1 MRKNVKQQL
10 ALRVLSTAALMAMV
24 SSIATAA
31 FADTYDLNT
40 GSVTV
45 ETKEDG
51 FTYVTQLDNTQ
62 KDGYAR
68 NDKDDILHD
77 YQDKTGVTITS
88 YGQQTSNTITV
99 ETAKDQTTDVTLE
112 DVFIN
117 REGAWSSDSEAALTV
132 KGDGNTNIELNGNNT
147 LSSTGAH
154 AGLEKTDA
162 ECSGTLTITD
172 DKNDD
177 GSEKEKDKYGYSTG
191 GNTGTLAVVGGGS
204 GGAGIGGQGRI
215 ESDSRAQE
223 IHDASNI
230 TITGGNISAGRTPEG
245 CNYNAHW
252 NPGAGIGGGSHG
264 GDGTNITIT
273 GNANVD
279 AYGSYYAAGIG
290 GSDYFLEEG
299 EDGKSYTKGGDGENI
314 TISGNAKVTARGWDA
329 AGIGGAEY
337 GAGKNIQIK
346 DNADVH
352 AYAGPNGAGIG
363 GGRGCGGEVSISGNA
378 TVFAQGDNGGAGI
391 GSGDHNCNDV
401 APERRDTTVTISDNA
416 TVTAIGSFNSAGI
429 GNGNDQ
435 RNLGK
440 TDITITGGTITAIG
454 GVITKDG
461 RIFGGCGIGGG
472 EDYEDGSPAQN
483 VTVTINGTTGNTTV
497 NASCAQDV
505 ESAISKGNDT
515 ADIIGYDADG
525 VSPFGE
531 EHSVVVRMYK
541 KGSITLSDF
550 DRNTH
555 RYNSVNYNPG
565 ELYQT
570 VHNRKY
576 MEEHPEEIVDIN
588 KLKDEDLHDWKL
600 VGRVVEPTLEKG
612 GYADYVCGIDKCGQ
626 TKRVVLPKLTPEPSE
641 PDTTDPDVPGGNTP
655 DTPNKPDTPKQPD
668 GTTPAPVTP
677 DAPVQDSTAPADTLA
692 ADTTADAAAVPA
704 DAAVAPAAAQ
714 NVVQDAKPE
723 AAATAAVSAA
733 ALPQTGAN
741 WLAVVGSAL
750 SGMFLLAAGFVLNR
764 KNRRMN

>member
-1 MRKNVKQQL
+1 MRKNVKKQL

-31 FADTYDLNT
+31 FAEEYDLT
-40 GSVTV
+40 KGSVTV
-45 ETKEDG
+45 ETKDNG
-51 FTYVTQLDNTQ
+51 NTYVTQANTETTDHLDT
-62 KDGYAR
+62 
-68 NDKDDILHD
+68 
-77 YQDKTGVTITS
+77 TGVTITS
-88 YGQQTSNTITV
+88 NGEQTSNTITV
-99 ETAKDQTTDVTLE
+99 ETAKDQTTNVTLQ

-117 REGAWSSDSEAALTV
+117 REKASDRDSEAALTV
-132 KGDGNTNIELNGNNT
+132 KGDGDTNIELNGNNT

-177 GSEKEKDKYGYSTG
+177 GSEKEEKDKYGYSTG
-191 GNTGTLAVVGGGS
+191 GDTGTLAVIGGGS

-245 CNYNAHW
+245 CDYNAHW

-290 GSDYFLEEG
+290 GSDYGSKKG
-299 EDGKSYTKGGDGENI
+299 EDGKWYTAGGNGENI

-352 AYAGPNGAGIG
+352 AYSGGNGAGIG

-378 TVFAQGDNGGAGI
+378 TVFAQGDNAGSGI
-391 GSGDHNCNDV
+391 GSGDYNCNEV

-416 TVTAIGSFNSAGI
+416 TVTAVGAFHSAGI
-429 GNGNDQ
+429 GNGNDH
-435 RNLGK
+435 RNVGK
-440 TDITITGGTITAIG
+440 TDIIITGGTVNAISGSYFASAIG
-454 GVITKDG
+454 GGK
-461 RIFGGCGIGGG
+461 
-472 EDYEDGSPAQN
+472 DYEDGNPAQN

-497 NASCAQDV
+497 NASCTEDM
-505 ESAISKGNDT
+505 ESAISKGNGT
-515 ADIIGYDADG
+515 ADIIVYDADG

-531 EHSVVVRMYK
+531 DHSVVVRMYK
-541 KGSITLSDF
+541 KGSITLSDY
-550 DRNTH
+550 DQNTH
-555 RYNSVNYNPG
+555 RYNSIDYNPG

-576 MEEHPEEIVDIN
+576 MDEN
-588 KLKDEDLHDWKL
+588 LGTSNLKDDDLHDWQL
-600 VGRVVEPTLEKG
+600 VGEVVEPTLEKD
-612 GYADYVCGIDKCGQ
+612 GYADYVCSINKCGQ
-626 TKRVVLPKLTPEPSE
+626 TKRVVLPKLTPEESGSVE
-641 PDTTDPDVPGGNTP
+641 MREVG
-655 DTPNKPDTPKQPD
+655 
-668 GTTPAPVTP
+668 VIFW
-677 DAPVQDSTAPADTLA
+677 DAAAQTAPAALQGKVLSADEQTTMAAKAQVESLLA
-692 ADTTADAAAVPA
+692 DKANWKLAEDVGDLMIPPAADAAGTVYEQAVKA
-704 DAAVAPAAAQ
+704 SGCQYYVIANVTAQ
-714 NVVQDAKPE
+714 
-723 AAATAAVSAA
+723 
-733 ALPQTGAN
+733 
-741 WLAVVGSAL
+741 
-750 SGMFLLAAGFVLNR
+750 
-764 KNRRMN
+764 